1 MQYEIVRT
9 KRFKTAFKRIKR
21 VPGFKEAIFT
31 EIVNTLAFGIKLS
44 AEYRD
49 HQLTGN
55 LKNFRECHVA
65 PDILLIYQIDQG
77 IVVLILVIIGN
88 HAQLFK

>member
-21 VPGFKEAIFT
+21 LPGFKEKNFT
-31 EIVNTLAFGIKLS
+31 EIVHTLASGMTLS

-77 IVVLILVIIGN
+77 ILVLTLVSVGN
-88 HAQLFK
+88 HAHLFK